1 MQPTPA
7 EKTPLERSL
16 EALTHALEH
25 WDPDT
30 GGDVTPLLLAL
41 RELDLRFDP
50 RKDRLSS
57 ALCVTSMKLLEEVST
72 HGAVGPEAAVKA
84 VSELARGLQETLA
97 THAPAAAPGPAP
109 AATRSGPTLTLKA
122 PSGGSGLS
130 LAVPSVGGQG
140 LGEMMVRLHMLTPQ
154 QHEQVLATNAEAASD
169 DALYGQV
176 AIELGF
182 ASPAVIESAQRL
194 QSRGRGVTPPPK
206 PSDDPWGDS
215 PL

>member
-1 MQPTPA
+1 MQPNPA
-7 EKTPLERSL
+7 DKTPLERSL
-16 EALTHALEH
+16 EALARALER

-57 ALCVTSMKLLEEVST
+57 ALCVTSMKLLEEVSA

-84 VSELARGLQETLA
+84 VGELARGLRETLA
-97 THAPAAAPGPAP
+97 THAAPVAAGPAP
-109 AATRSGPTLTLKA
+109 AATRGGPTLTLRA
-122 PSGGSGLS
+122 PGSGSGLS
-130 LAVPSVGGQG
+130 LALPSTEGQS
-140 LGEMMVRLHMLTPQ
+140 LGELMLRLNMLTRE
-154 QHEQVLATNAEAASD
+154 QHQQVLDTNAAAAHD

-182 ASPAVIESAQRL
+182 TSPAVIESAQRL